1 MMSNLVVVARC
12 LVYRGITIRNNL
24 MNPSRPS
31 KRSGNGLHIS
41 LASTLPI
48 HQKVCVALPES
59 ESHRDISYDIANKLN
74 LPIVNHDGNDL
85 LVENNLDIDT
95 FDNCIHILPYQ
106 NYSLNSYA
114 ISIQPINNDNS
125 KPKRQSKKSKIPPMQ
140 PFFIDFSPPQ
150 KSKLGQRLE
159 KQMNQ
164 KGGEKLLKAVAP
176 HKFGEDGKGAIVFD
190 LNAGFGQDSMIIAG
204 GGANQVHMIERDP
217 IVGLLLADAMRR
229 LELIAHLNP
238 HEIGI
243 ENCDE
248 IMRARDLNDRLFLHQ
263 DDSIQFSKL
272 IRLQHEDEKTDILPR
287 PDICYLDPMFPP
299 RTKSSAV
306 KKNMQ
311 ILHGLFQNNEGNQSR
326 IEEEQNL
333 LKESLMLAKNRVVVK
348 RPIKAQS
355 LGIENGIVNEAIRM
369 PSYDLKGSINRFDVY
384 VLNQT
389 S

>member
-1 MMSNLVVVARC
+1 MSNLVVVARC

-24 MNPSRPS
+24 NPSR
-31 KRSGNGLHIS
+31 RSNSCGSGLHAS
-41 LASTLPI
+41 LATTLPL
-48 HQKVCVALPES
+48 HQKVCIALPES
-59 ESHRDISYDIANKLN
+59 ESHRDITYDVANKLN
-74 LPIVNHDGNDL
+74 LPILNHDGTDA
-85 LVENNLDIDT
+85 LVANNLDIDT

-106 NYSLNSYA
+106 NYSLDSYA

-125 KPKRQSKKSKIPPMQ
+125 KPKPQRKKSKIPPMQ

-164 KGGEKLLKAVAP
+164 QGGEKLLKAVAP

-204 GGANQVHMIERDP
+204 GGANQVHMVERDP

-229 LELIAHLNP
+229 LDLIAHLVP
-238 HEIGI
+238 HVSGI
-243 ENCDE
+243 ENYDE

-263 DDSIQFSKL
+263 DDSIQFSKS
-272 IRLQHEDEKTDILPR
+272 IRLQHEDKNSDKLPR

-311 ILHGLFQNNEGNQSR
+311 ILHGLFQNNEGIQSR

-348 RPIKAQS
+348 RPIKALP
-355 LGIENGIVNEAIRM
+355 LGIENDIVNEAIRM
-369 PSYDLKGSINRFDVY
+369 PSYDLKGSINRFDIY